1 MAINKI
7 IPVRLDKSSDFKR
20 IPSTSM
26 VDALNMIVTEDDSLG
41 ISDNVGDLGVIKNVK
56 GNTAMQYLS
65 EADAPAPG
73 EAKII
78 GSVTDSKL
86 KIVYVFL

>member
-26 VDALNMIVTEDDSLG
+26 IDALNMIITEDDSLG
-41 ISDNVGDLGVIKNVK
+41 ANDNVGDLGVIKK
-56 GNTAMQYLS
+56 YGS
-65 EADAPAPG
+65 E
-73 EAKII
+73 K
-78 GSVTDSKL
+78 STK
-86 KIVYVFL
+86 